1 MMRFLGL
8 LGILSLS
15 TALAG
20 EWRNTNSR
28 LNSTDVKANICSELV
43 LANETPIIIDT
54 QQCIN
59 RGSFRAFEKFVT
71 QFEGSSLTTLKRI
84 KVVVGALQCQSKLR
98 REFKTMVVDFTGEIT
113 VKPSGWKVI
122 SVSAC
127 KSEVDYRILRARP
140 GHRNVKYISKRRF
153 EQLPKLVQENIKLT
167 NLSIELG
174 DGYYDYLS
182 TAYYLIVSK
191 SEIVGYLEKSKLNYQ
206 ETTDQ
211 ITALV
216 RYNLKGE
223 RIGEVEV
230 Y

>member
-20 EWRNTNSR
+20 EWQYTNSHLR
-28 LNSTDVKANICSELV
+28 SVNTKADICSELV
-43 LANETPIIIDT
+43 LANETPIVIDT

-59 RGSFRAFEKFVT
+59 RGKFKAFKKFVT
-71 QFEGSSLTTLKRI
+71 QFEGNSLTTLMRV
-84 KVVVGALQCQSKLR
+84 KVIVGALECQSKIR

-113 VKPSGWKVI
+113 VKPAGWKVI
-122 SVSAC
+122 SVSEC

-140 GHRNVKYISKRRF
+140 GHRNVKYLSKKRF
-153 EQLPKLVQENIKLT
+153 NLLSETLKENIKKT
-167 NLSIELG
+167 DLSIELG

-182 TAYYLIVSK
+182 TAYYVIVSK
-191 SEIVGYLEKSKLNYQ
+191 NEVVGYLEKSKLNYQ
-206 ETTDQ
+206 ETNDQ

-216 RYNLKGE
+216 RYNILGE